1 MNMKATSQSTGEMAI
16 GEVMQRDLE
25 FRYLLLGRLQADC
38 QYYLGYGN
46 RNTKRLW
53 AGNETKQIELMI
65 KLYNSFREDEKPTW
79 ITMDEI
85 MEYSQEM
92 TTKMKIETTT
102 SCFIVV

>member
-1 MNMKATSQSTGEMAI
+1 
-16 GEVMQRDLE
+16 
-25 FRYLLLGRLQADC
+25 
-38 QYYLGYGN
+38 
-46 RNTKRLW
+46 
-53 AGNETKQIELMI
+53 MI
-65 KLYNSFREDEKPTW
+65 KLYNSFKEDEKPTW